1 MEQPAPQ
8 PKRKR
13 GKLPDGVAGPM
24 ANARVDVGKAMEL
37 RFKGLTYEQI
47 GRLQGCA
54 PASVSLRLQRF
65 SKLLADPQAVN
76 SYTQNQIAFLEAL
89 DMELGLAI
97 AAKVNDRKS
106 SVNNL
111 AFAKSKIF
119 EQLRLLKGESTSNI
133 HNLTRVILEAHQ
145 GKEEADS
152 QLTSDNEHYEALPLV
167 NQELDKSSK

>member
-1 MEQPAPQ
+1 MDEQPA
-8 PKRKR
+8 RKR
-13 GKLPDGVAGPM
+13 RRGKQLPNGVAGPM
-24 ANARVDVGKAMEL
+24 SNAIVDVGKAMEL
-37 RFKGLTYEQI
+37 RFKGLTYQQI
-47 GRLQGCA
+47 ADLQGVGLSTVQA
-54 PASVSLRLQRF
+54 RLARF
-65 SKLLADPQAVN
+65 TKLLQDPQAVN
-76 SYTQNQIAFLEAL
+76 SYTDNQIAFLQAL
-89 DMELGLAI
+89 DMQLGLAM
-97 AAKVNDRKS
+97 ADKVNDRKS

-119 EQLRLLKGESTSNI
+119 EQLRLLRGESTSNI